1 LACLTTLG
9 IGVCGLSP
17 LIDEIKAGKAYT
29 MAVVFADATKVNRV
43 DSPVDFWMNIGWQVL
58 GFGIGIVLGI
68 GGIIQIIHQIFANR
82 KKQVKE
88 NR

>member
-1 LACLTTLG
+1 
-9 IGVCGLSP
+9 
-17 LIDEIKAGKAYT
+17 
-29 MAVVFADATKVNRV
+29 
-43 DSPVDFWMNIGWQVL
+43 MNIGWQVL